1 MTNVGISL
9 HKQGQVL
16 DHFIR
21 TEKPKKK
28 FPQGINEIVTKENNL
43 NFSVTGNNNSKRTQ
57 ELLDKKRR
65 LQVILHELKLL
76 AKAKQSL
83 ASFQPTLDLQE
94 KILS

>member
-21 TEKPKKK
+21 TENPKKK
-28 FPQGINEIVTKENNL
+28 LPQGINEIVTKENNL
-43 NFSVTGNNNSKRTQ
+43 NFSVTGNDNSKRTQ

-65 LQVILHELKLL
+65 LQAILHELKLL

-94 KILS
+94 KILL